1 MPKISIIIPAYNE
14 EEHIGSFLSQL
25 CKCFSSEEIIVVC
38 NGCTD
43 RTPDIVEGF
52 KRKNVKSLVFK
63 EKIGKGAAIVEGFKV
78 AKGSYIGF
86 VDADG
91 SFGCRQIKN
100 VVKALESTDCVV
112 ASKWKGQSFSSVDW
126 PFLRKFAGRFWNVLV
141 RFFLHLQLED
151 TQAGL
156 KFVKRY
162 VLESIDMNFMCKG
175 FEFDVEFLNKIRRKG
190 FEIKEV
196 YTPVKK
202 LETTSFQFSHMPI
215 MFLNLLRLSLRI

>member
-14 EEHIGSFLSQL
+14 EKYIGNFLNQL
-25 CKCFSSEEIIVVC
+25 CKCFPSEEIIVVC

-43 RTPDIVEGF
+43 RTPEIVKGF
-52 KRKNVKSLVFK
+52 RKKNVKSLVFK

-91 SFGCRQIKN
+91 SFGCKQIKN
-100 VVKALESTDCVV
+100 VIKVLENTDCAI
-112 ASKWKGQSFSSVDW
+112 ASKWKGQRFSSVHW
-126 PFLRKFAGRFWNVLV
+126 PFLRKFAGRFWNILV

-156 KFVKRY
+156 KFVKKY
-162 VLESIDMNFMCKG
+162 VLDSIDMNFTCKG
-175 FEFDVEFLNKIRRKG
+175 FEFDIEFLSKIRRKG

-202 LETTSFQFSHMPI
+202 RETTSFSFSHIPQ

>member
-1 MPKISIIIPAYNE
+1 MAKISIIIPAYNE
-14 EEHIGSFLSQL
+14 EKHIGSFLKEL
-25 CKCFSSEEIIVVC
+25 CKCFPSEEIIVVC

-43 RTPDIVEGF
+43 RTPEIVDEF
-52 KRKNVKSLVFK
+52 RRKNVKSLVFR

-91 SFGCRQIKN
+91 SFGCKEIRN
-100 VVKALESTDCVV
+100 VVKALESTDCAI
-112 ASKWKGQSFSSVDW
+112 ASKWKGQRFSSVDW
-126 PFLRKFAGRFWNVLV
+126 PFLRKVAGRFWNILV

-162 VLESIDMNFMCKG
+162 VLDSIGINFRCKG
-175 FEFDVEFLNKIRRKG
+175 FEFDVELLTKIRRKG

-202 LETTSFQFSHMPI
+202 LETTSFQFSHIPR